1 MSFRSD
7 VVNSVHLIHVTN
19 ELVITMNAETMN
31 FEPVIFVILELVN
44 LETVIHE
51 TKSVCNDGG
60 FLISDHC

>member
-51 TKSVCNDGG
+51 T
-60 FLISDHC
+60 